1 MPRLEAVTNLRH
13 GAIMKFAAAVVVIIA
28 SLAAQAQAGPLCR
41 VSRVLEVRPLQ
52 AVKAVVQAREKRVRK
67 VLGKVR
73 GFRVLPRN
81 RG

>member
-1 MPRLEAVTNLRH
+1 
-13 GAIMKFAAAVVVIIA
+13 MKFAAAVVVIIA